1 VILVGV
7 SNIVVERNSEN
18 NANDALPAVLPLDLC
33 SMDTRLFT
41 ASLVQQQRRLQQ
53 RFSEEDIER
62 LDKLFRNLRIAVM
75 EESGLARILKEKH
88 ARSVVSSF
96 EDSYIPLI
104 GREYDD
110 LRDFC
115 GGIAS
120 IVPGTATVESDFR
133 SSTGQ
138 WTQAHRV

>member
-120 IVPGTATVESDFR
+120 IMPGTATVESDFR